1 MSRQPAAHRGRRA
14 TVKRT
19 FHQDLVLNRWAL
31 NFFNRDSIQTLKA
44 RMGDDRD
51 EGLDEDGHT
60 KFFNQLTRNLINI
73 DRINQEELA
82 RYDLRIVQYWKE
94 ITEGR
99 NRLEGHV
106 LHLKYFQYLSLLFTE
121 IYLDWY
127 FNRRQEL
134 LDSLNEELTLFHQE
148 EGQELFQKFTG
159 DDLNKIAFW
168 NATGSGKTLLLHV
181 NIKQY
186 LYYWAKGKEE
196 TFPDK
201 IIILTP
207 NEGLSRQHLAE
218 AELSGFGYVTLF
230 EKNNKPLA
238 GTIEIIDVNKLAD
251 TMGEKT
257 VAVEAFEGN
266 NLVLVDEGHRGTGKD
281 AEAWMRRRIGLIS
294 NGFAFE
300 YSATFG
306 QAVGKGETV
315 SSAEETLRK
324 EKARRKYD
332 VRRLSELEP
341 AQIDA
346 VQLDDDE
353 KRKAKFMATRETY
366 AKCVLFDYSYKFF
379 YEDGYGKEFLILN
392 IREDDDTDK
401 KRSIYFT
408 ACLLAFYQQL
418 WLWETKRERLANFN
432 IEKPLWVFVGNKVN
446 DDDSDIRAVIEYLAQ
461 FINDRQQIEAWIA
474 DLLRD
479 KALILG
485 PKDRNV
491 FEGRFVPLL
500 GRSASEVYID
510 ILSRLFNAS
519 AGQRLKLVNL
529 KNAKGELALKIG
541 DAAPFGLINIGDDAR
556 FFNDLK
562 ADTSVNSFDC
572 ENDDFGGGL
581 FGSINNKDSKQN
593 LLIGSR
599 KFTEGWSS
607 WRVSTM
613 GLLNMG
619 TGEGS
624 QIIQLFGRGVRL
636 KGEKFSL
643 RRTAPSSRPKGLFLD
658 KLETLNIFGVRA
670 NYMETFKDY
679 LRDEGVTP
687 TDEILQLDFP
697 TRTNLPKRQLKTLGL
712 KDGYKDNQAKGFK
725 RTNFP
730 YLYMIPQGLMDS
742 VTHKPKIKLPHVEL
756 DVYPRVEALGSTDN
770 FTASPT
776 KEARNSGKIP
786 ADSMRLFNWDRIFL
800 AVQEYKLQ
808 RTWSNLRVE
817 KQYLIDF
824 CNEENGWYTLYIP
837 EAELR
842 ITKFADIK
850 KHENILIDLLVGYT
864 ERFYNALKDAYEGQ
878 FYEVIPLTENNGSML
893 KLYQFEINNSD
904 DGLEYKARIE
914 NLQQLVRSGNIGE
927 VNRWNAN
934 SMVAICFDRHLYY
947 PLIDLGDTKSLPLKM
962 RPIVFDSPSE
972 VRFVKDLEAFYN
984 SELGKKVIGN
994 YSLYLM
1000 RNADSKN
1007 KGLGFAT
1014 ASNFYPDFLLWIVD
1028 DKREHQW
1035 LTFVDPKGIRNISL
1049 NHPKLQLHRELQE
1062 IGRRL
1067 GDTNLTLN
1075 SFILSSTSI
1084 DDLLN
1089 TSMSKDELSER
1100 HVILMSDDTSWGYL
1114 LDMFNAIL
1122 RPDGYI
1128 A

>member
-1 MSRQPAAHRGRRA
+1 MAAQSTTRRKRKTA
-14 TVKRT
+14 AKRT

-31 NFFNRDSIQTLKA
+31 DFFNRDSLQTLKA
-44 RMGDDRD
+44 RMGDDRY

-60 KFFNQLTRNLINI
+60 KFFHQLTRNLINI
-73 DRINQEELA
+73 DRINQDELA
-82 RYDLRIVQYWKE
+82 SYDSHIVQYWAE
-94 ITEGR
+94 ITEER
-99 NRLEGHV
+99 NKREGHV
-106 LHLKYFQYLSLLFTE
+106 LHMKYFQYLSLLFTE

-134 LDSLNEELTLFHQE
+134 LDSLNEELTLFYRE
-148 EGQELFQKFTG
+148 EEQLFQRYTG

-186 LYYWAKGKEE
+186 LYYWAKGRKEAL
-196 TFPDK
+196 PDK

-218 AELSGFGYVTLF
+218 ADLSGMVAVLF
-230 EKNNKPLA
+230 DKDKRPALRGA
-238 GTIEIIDVNKLAD
+238 IEIIDINKLAD

-281 AEAWMRRRIGLIS
+281 AEAWMRRRVGLIS

-315 SSAEETLRK
+315 TSAEESIRK

-332 VRRLSELEP
+332 VKRLSELSQE
-341 AQIDA
+341 QIDGI
-346 VQLDDDE
+346 QLDEDE

-392 IREDDDTDK
+392 IREADADE

-418 WLWETKRERLANFN
+418 WLWETQRDKLARFN

-446 DDDSDIRAVIEYLAQ
+446 DDDSDIKVIIEYLAE
-461 FINDRQQIEAWIA
+461 FVNNRQQIEAWIK
-474 DLLRD
+474 DLLD
-479 KALILG
+479 NTPLILG
-485 PKDRNV
+485 PNDRNI
-491 FEGRFVPLL
+491 FEKRFIPLM
-500 GRSASEVYID
+500 RFEASDVYD
-510 ILSRLFNAS
+510 GILKRLFNAS
-519 AGQRLKLVNL
+519 AGQRLKLINL

-541 DAAPFGLINIGDDAR
+541 EADPFGLINIGDDSK

-562 ADTSVNSFDC
+562 EGMPTEFDC
-572 ENDDFGGGL
+572 ANDDFGGGL
-581 FGSINNKDSKQN
+581 FSSINEKDSKLN
-593 LLIGSR
+593 MLIGSR

-636 KGEKFSL
+636 KGETFSL
-643 RRTAPSSRPKGLFLD
+643 KRTTPAVRPKGAFLE

-670 NYMETFKDY
+670 NYMETFKEY

-687 TDEILQLDFP
+687 TDEILELDFP
-697 TRTNLPKRQLKTLGL
+697 TKTNLPKSQLKTLAL
-712 KDGYKDNQAKGFK
+712 KDGYKDNQLHGFK
-725 RTNFP
+725 RTYFP
-730 YLYMIPQGLMDS
+730 SLYDIPSDFIDP
-742 VTHKPKIKLPHVEL
+742 VTNKPKIKPPHFEL
-756 DVYPRVEALGSTDN
+756 DLYPRVEAFGSLEN
-770 FTASPT
+770 P
-776 KEARNSGKIP
+776 EAPVTREYRFSGKISP
-786 ADSMRLFNWDRIFL
+786 ESLRHFDWDRIFL

-808 RTWSNLRVE
+808 RTWSNLRLEV
-817 KQYLIDF
+817 KRLKNF
-824 CNEENGWYTLYIP
+824 CLSSNDWYTLYIQ
-837 EAELR
+837 EAELK
-842 ITKFADIK
+842 IVKFDDIR
-850 KHENILIDLLVGYT
+850 KHEDILIRLLLGYT
-864 ERFYNALKDAYEGQ
+864 ESFYARLKEAYEGQ
-878 FYEVIPLTENNGSML
+878 FYEVKPLDEDNGSIL
-893 KLYQFEINNSD
+893 KLYQFEIDNTD

-914 NLQQLVRSGNIGE
+914 KLKELVNEGKIGE
-927 VNRWNAN
+927 ANRWKAN

-947 PLIDLGDTKSLPLKM
+947 PLIQLEDPKELPLRM
-962 RPIVFDSPSE
+962 RPMVFDAPEEFSF
-972 VRFVKDLEAFYN
+972 VRDLEAFYN
-984 SELGKKVIGN
+984 SERGKKVIGN

-1000 RNADSKN
+1000 RNADSKG
-1007 KGLGFAT
+1007 KGIGFAT
-1014 ASNFYPDFLLWIVD
+1014 ASNFYPDFLLWLVD
-1028 DKREHQW
+1028 DNTRHQW
-1035 LTFVDPKGIRNISL
+1035 LTFVDPKGIRNLSL
-1049 NHPKLQLHRELQE
+1049 NHPKLQLYREIKKIEQS
-1062 IGRRL
+1062 IG
-1067 GDTNLTLN
+1067 DKELTIN
-1075 SFILSSTSI
+1075 SYIISVTTFSA
-1084 DDLLN
+1084 LLN
-1089 TSMSKDELSER
+1089 VYHTTKDELKER
-1100 HVILMSDDTSWGYL
+1100 HVLFMDDGDYLNQLFTSILADVH
-1114 LDMFNAIL
+1114 
-1122 RPDGYI
+1122 
-1128 A
+1128 